1 MTLLAEPVKGTGL
14 PPAPVPVGATPVPV
28 VVGWTVALPV
38 GYGVAMV
45 VAVVLGTKAEEVS
58 VMEDSTADAVEAT
71 TVVLPEVAE
80 VAEL

>member
-1 MTLLAEPVKGTGL
+1 MPAPATLTLLAEPVKGTGL
-14 PPAPVPVGATPVPV
+14 PPAPVPV

-45 VAVVLGTKAEEVS
+45 VAVVLGTNAEEVS
-58 VMEDSTADAVEAT
+58 VMLDSTADAVEET